1 MPTWKSD
8 NENNGTGN
16 NITIK
21 SKELDP
27 ITTTFTGT
35 INLKVDRPPMNKG
48 STFCKLLKL
57 KHNKSTKDHL
67 THEAINE
74 RFERVMK
81 L

>member
-1 MPTWKSD
+1 MSTWKSD

-21 SKELDP
+21 SEELDP

-35 INLKVDRPPMNKG
+35 INLKVNRPPVIKG
-48 STFCKLLKL
+48 STFRKLLKL

-67 THEAINE
+67 NT
-74 RFERVMK
+74 RSD
-81 L
+81 